1 MTIKRSEHPKK
12 LTGQRN
18 QCPSCLEY
26 FNSNTGFDS
35 HRTGSHTNF
44 KRRCL
49 TVAEIEAKGM
59 KLNPQ
64 GFWTFPVSEKD
75 AERMA
80 KIRQTSKSPDAF

>member
-1 MTIKRSEHPKK
+1 MINRSEYPKK

-35 HRTGSHTNF
+35 HRTGSHA
-44 KRRCL
+44 KQQRRCL
-49 TVAEIEAKGM
+49 TVAEIEETGM
-59 KLNPQ
+59 KLNDA
-64 GFWTFPVSEKD
+64 GYWVFPISEKD

-80 KIRQTSKSPDAF
+80 KIRQMS